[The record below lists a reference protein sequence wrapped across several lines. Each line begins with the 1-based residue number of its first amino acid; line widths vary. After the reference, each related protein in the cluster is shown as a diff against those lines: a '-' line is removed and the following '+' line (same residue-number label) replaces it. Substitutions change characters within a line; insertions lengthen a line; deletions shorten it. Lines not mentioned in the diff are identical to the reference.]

1 MTCNSAAW
9 HQSTRIASSPAWIH
23 DFAVSAFD
31 FCFDIIARHWGPRTN
46 PALKR
51 LRDEEP
57 QEANKRFRFNLG
69 TSAPTAV
76 AQAAFQPRTIFN
88 NPAKKTPVG
97 RLVSTSPRAH
107 STAV

>member
-1 MTCNSAAW
+1 
-9 HQSTRIASSPAWIH
+9 
-23 DFAVSAFD
+23 
-31 FCFDIIARHWGPRTN
+31 
-46 PALKR
+46 